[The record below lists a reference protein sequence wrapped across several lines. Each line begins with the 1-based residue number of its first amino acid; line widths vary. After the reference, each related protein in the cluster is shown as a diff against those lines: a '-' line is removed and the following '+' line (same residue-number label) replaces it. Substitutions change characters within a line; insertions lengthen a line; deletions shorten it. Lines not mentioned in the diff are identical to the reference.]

1 MKDVQYAH
9 LLHFF
14 YYAKDNKVIA
24 YGVSAIACPSEN
36 WIAAKF
42 MCSREFFKVCV
53 AFFNAI
59 RKICRGLRVFKLK
72 GDIFERIE

>member
-24 YGVSAIACPSEN
+24 YGIFAIPCPSEN
-36 WIAAKF
+36 
-42 MCSREFFKVCV
+42 
-53 AFFNAI
+53 
-59 RKICRGLRVFKLK
+59 
-72 GDIFERIE
+72 